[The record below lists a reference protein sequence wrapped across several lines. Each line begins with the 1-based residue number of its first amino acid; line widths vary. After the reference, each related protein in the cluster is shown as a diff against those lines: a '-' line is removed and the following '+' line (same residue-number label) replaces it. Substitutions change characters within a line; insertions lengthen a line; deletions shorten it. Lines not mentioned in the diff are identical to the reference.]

1 MIDTEELP
9 PPSLAVK
16 LSDEVTYSALCR
28 LHEIGKS
35 VKPCR
40 WDGMNLLAHQSAAA
54 AAGYVAGVRHE
65 RKRQRQKATAG
76 KQPTPQNITG
86 QEMKLLTAWRMIG
99 NADRKLIFKMAQY
112 WQKEAQKEKAAQCC
126 NTERPK

>member
-9 PPSLAVK
+9 PPPLAVK
-16 LSDEVTYSALCR
+16 LSDEVTYTALCR

-65 RKRQRQKATAG
+65 RNRQRQKATAG
-76 KQPTPQNITG
+76 KQPTPENITG
-86 QEMKLLTAWRMIG
+86 QELELLAAWRMIG
-99 NADRKLIFKMAQY
+99 DADRKLIFKMAKY
-112 WQKEAQKEKAAQCC
+112 WQKEAQKEKAASAG
-126 NTERPK
+126 TPTA